1 MNKKPLN
8 ILVINCDWRNL
19 YETDFEGLLKK
30 MDRYLMNTDTNN
42 FFFFS
47 WADLNYEKSNGER
60 FFSVHKKT
68 IWKKFRPLFDFFS
81 LFAIPN
87 ALKKNPF
94 HPDIILVHDLGFLP
108 AAKKVQKQFG
118 GKIVLC
124 LINMPEALALTRKFA
139 RIKQWYSL
147 LGEKY
152 FIHDADIV
160 YTLNNSMKKYTES
173 LGVESSKIKI
183 FSCDT
188 IRRDFQFIE
197 NSVKG
202 KVREQYSITPDKK
215 IILSIGRLEAEKD
228 FPRLFHIL
236 SHLNEKFILIILG
249 EGSLLSDFRSMV
261 KEMGLEKRVIFAGL
275 VARENLWNYY
285 LDADVFIL
293 LSKSEALGLVFWEA
307 MYMGVPCIGSMAP
320 GIAETIGSDGERGF
334 LVKEKEE
341 MVSISEKINQCVT
354 SNEMIAEM
362 KKRARDYVEVQ
373 MKNNLSIND
382 LL

>member
-1 MNKKPLN
+1 M
-8 ILVINCDWRNL
+8 
-19 YETDFEGLLKK
+19 
-30 MDRYLMNTDTNN
+30 
-42 FFFFS
+42 
-47 WADLNYEKSNGER
+47 
-60 FFSVHKKT
+60 
-68 IWKKFRPLFDFFS
+68 
-81 LFAIPN
+81 
-87 ALKKNPF
+87 
-94 HPDIILVHDLGFLP
+94 
-108 AAKKVQKQFG
+108 
-118 GKIVLC
+118 
-124 LINMPEALALTRKFA
+124 
-139 RIKQWYSL
+139 
-147 LGEKY
+147 
-152 FIHDADIV
+152 
-160 YTLNNSMKKYTES
+160 
-173 LGVESSKIKI
+173 
-183 FSCDT
+183 
-188 IRRDFQFIE
+188 
-197 NSVKG
+197 
-202 KVREQYSITPDKK
+202 REQYSITPDKK

>member
-1 MNKKPLN
+1 
-8 ILVINCDWRNL
+8 
-19 YETDFEGLLKK
+19 
-30 MDRYLMNTDTNN
+30 
-42 FFFFS
+42 
-47 WADLNYEKSNGER
+47 
-60 FFSVHKKT
+60 
-68 IWKKFRPLFDFFS
+68 
-81 LFAIPN
+81 
-87 ALKKNPF
+87 
-94 HPDIILVHDLGFLP
+94 
-108 AAKKVQKQFG
+108 
-118 GKIVLC
+118 
-124 LINMPEALALTRKFA
+124 
-139 RIKQWYSL
+139 
-147 LGEKY
+147 
-152 FIHDADIV
+152 
-160 YTLNNSMKKYTES
+160 MKKYTES

>member
-1 MNKKPLN
+1 
-8 ILVINCDWRNL
+8 
-19 YETDFEGLLKK
+19 
-30 MDRYLMNTDTNN
+30 
-42 FFFFS
+42 
-47 WADLNYEKSNGER
+47 
-60 FFSVHKKT
+60 
-68 IWKKFRPLFDFFS
+68 
-81 LFAIPN
+81 
-87 ALKKNPF
+87 
-94 HPDIILVHDLGFLP
+94 
-108 AAKKVQKQFG
+108 
-118 GKIVLC
+118 
-124 LINMPEALALTRKFA
+124 
-139 RIKQWYSL
+139 
-147 LGEKY
+147 
-152 FIHDADIV
+152 
-160 YTLNNSMKKYTES
+160 MKKYTES

-382 LL
+382 LQ